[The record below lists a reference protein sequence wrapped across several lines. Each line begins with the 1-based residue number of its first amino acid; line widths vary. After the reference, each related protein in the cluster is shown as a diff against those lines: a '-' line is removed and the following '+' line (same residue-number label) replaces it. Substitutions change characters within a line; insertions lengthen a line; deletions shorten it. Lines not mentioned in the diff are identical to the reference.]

1 MHKVIIMEVGGQWIV
16 LFESG
21 GRRQEYVC
29 ESLEQ
34 AQRWV
39 ALLGAPVRHHEH
51 HVRAQSVA

>member
-1 MHKVIIMEVGGQWIV
+1 MHQIFMTQVAGQWIV
-16 LFESG
+16 LVESE

-34 AQRWV
+34 AQRWL

-51 HVRAQSVA
+51 VKARAVA